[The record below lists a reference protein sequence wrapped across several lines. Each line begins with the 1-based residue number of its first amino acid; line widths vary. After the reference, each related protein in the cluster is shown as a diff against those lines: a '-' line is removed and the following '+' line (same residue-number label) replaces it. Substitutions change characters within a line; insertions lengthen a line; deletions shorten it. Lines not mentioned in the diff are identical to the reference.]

1 MKFVASWTEN
11 QNKKINK
18 SPWKVIK
25 AHISATKRSM
35 TSNDFKVFLTNLT
48 QSQKPS
54 YWRFMESLKCTA
66 EEGDRFLPKNCS
78 PENTDSL
85 EAERG

>member
-1 MKFVASWTEN
+1 
-11 QNKKINK
+11 
-18 SPWKVIK
+18 
-25 AHISATKRSM
+25 M
-35 TSNDFKVFLTNLT
+35 TSINFKVFLTNLT

-78 PENTDSL
+78 PENVKM
-85 EAERG
+85 RKINGK